1 MEWYE
6 PKDPAPREQ
15 CPCCGYVSLP
25 ERGMS
30 LICRVCFWEDDAFVG
45 DVLDCDSLCN
55 HMTLRQ
61 ARSNFVKIGACE
73 PEMLVHVIPE
83 SERVQFD
90 WRPLSVEESES

>member
-6 PKDPAPREQ
+6 PNDSSRPVQ

-61 ARSNFVKIGACE
+61 ARSNFIEIGACD
-73 PEMLVHVIPE
+73 PRMLGHVIPP
-83 SERVQFD
+83 SERVQFER
-90 WRPLSVEESES
+90 RPIRSEEPDS